1 MAVNQ
6 QKKSQN
12 IWVLI
17 LDFPVTSSV
26 TLVNQPSFLDL
37 SGQVYKIRWLDLTLS
52 KDFPSPNTC
61 KCLKL
66 QLSQMTVLKSYKN
79 VLRR

>member
-1 MAVNQ
+1 MVINQ

-12 IWVLI
+12 IWILI
-17 LDFPVTSSV
+17 LDLLITSSV
-26 TLVNQPSFLDL
+26 TLVNQPSVLDL
-37 SGQVYKIRWLDLTLS
+37 NGQVYKIRRLDLTLS

-66 QLSQMTVLKSYKN
+66 QLSQMSVLKSYKN